1 MNTLI
6 SYSDYY
12 MKINSDLGQA
22 YSHFDGTLA
31 LIKEVQ
37 VGNVDIPERGI
48 TVWGIKSKSKK
59 EVRIEPLY

>member
-1 MNTLI
+1 
-6 SYSDYY
+6 

-59 EVRIEPLY
+59 